1 MVLTP
6 YLYRWVVL
14 DLKTKEV
21 VSDLTDGNEQ
31 LSVMRYSPGQRS
43 TKSLYKKKKKKNLWP
58 HSYLYVSSLFVEYRA
73 CVLMW
78 SAVLISLLTIRNFYF
93 TTHPNIDG
101 SFLAVGS
108 HDNFIYIY
116 NVTDGGRRY
125 TRFGKCTVSKAC
137 WDSIL
142 NDVKLFYGGLL
153 FIGVVLKC
161 TISHA
166 DISLP

>member
-1 MVLTP
+1 MGCTG
-6 YLYRWVVL
+6 
-14 DLKTKEV
+14 
-21 VSDLTDGNEQ
+21 SAN
-31 LSVMRYSPGQRS
+31 QRS
-43 TKSLYKKKKKKNLWP
+43 GVRPDWWERAVVCNEILTRSEVNKITVHKKSYGLTLP
-58 HSYLYVSSLFVEYRA
+58 YLYVSSLFVEYRA

-78 SAVLISLLTIRNFYF
+78 SAVLTSLLTIRNFYF

-142 NDVKLFYGGLL
+142 NDVKPFYGGLL

-166 DISLP
+166 DLSLP